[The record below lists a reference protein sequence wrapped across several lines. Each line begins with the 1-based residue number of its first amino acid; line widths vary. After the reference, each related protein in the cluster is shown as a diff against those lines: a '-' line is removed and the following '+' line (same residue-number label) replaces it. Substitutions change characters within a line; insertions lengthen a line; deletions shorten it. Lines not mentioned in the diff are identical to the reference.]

1 MMEEVVK
8 PEIVFQPIK
17 KLIIFQLMELSNS
30 EFFKRIGLFAGSEQ
44 PIVLNWAEGVL
55 FIGMPYESNSEK
67 IIDEGLKGT
76 RYLEIMIFTCM
87 AKYEPSKR
95 LGVREIP
102 IIDQTADTYLSQ
114 VAKWLKERIKIEAP
128 IR

>member
-1 MMEEVVK
+1 MDEVVK

-17 KLIIFQLMELSNS
+17 KLIIFQLMELSNA
-30 EFFKRIGLFAGSEQ
+30 EFFKRISLFAGSDQ

-55 FIGMPYESNSEK
+55 FIGLPYEPNSRR
-67 IIDEGLKGT
+67 IIDEALEGT
-76 RYLEIMIFTCM
+76 RYLEVMIFTCM

-102 IIDQTADTYLSQ
+102 IIDQTADAYLSQ
-114 VAKWLKERIKIEAP
+114 VAKWLKGRIKIEAVTH
-128 IR
+128 